1 MNTENKKPN
10 WLRVK
15 STVSAACQGTQDI
28 LRQLNLCTVC
38 EEAAC
43 PNVGKCW
50 GQRHAAFMILG
61 DTCTRSCRF
70 CNIKT
75 GVPCT
80 VDPEEPNRLAV
91 AVAKLGLKHV
101 VITSVTRDDLDD
113 GGAGQFVKCIE
124 EIRSNSPNT
133 SIEILT
139 PDFLRKPNAIKT
151 IVQAEPDVFN
161 HNIEVVPRLYRS
173 IRLGGNYFH
182 SLNLLRQVKELE
194 PSIFTKSG
202 LMLGLGEK
210 KEEVLQ
216 VMDDMRA
223 ALIDFIVIGQY
234 LQPSKQHAR
243 LIRYIPPAEF
253 DSYAAYAKA
262 KGFLMVSSEPLAR
275 SSFHADKDFKKL
287 RQRQAKNFDITLQH
301 T

>member
-1 MNTENKKPN
+1 MDLKPKNPN

-15 STVSAACQGTQDI
+15 APTSFGCQGTQDI

-70 CNIKT
+70 CNVKT
-75 GVPCT
+75 GVPCN
-80 VDPEEPNRLAV
+80 VDPDEPNRLAE
-91 AVAKLGLKHV
+91 AVARLKLKHV

-113 GGAGQFVKCIE
+113 GGAGQFVQCIE
-124 EIRSNSPNT
+124 RIRATSPET
-133 SIEILT
+133 SVEILT
-139 PDFLRKPNAIKT
+139 PDFLKKKNVIKK

-161 HNIEVVPRLYRS
+161 HNIEVVPRLYKS
-173 IRLGGNYFH
+173 IRPGANYFH
-182 SLNLLRQVKELE
+182 SLNLLREVKELE

-210 KEEVLQ
+210 EEEVLQ

-223 ALIDFIVIGQY
+223 ALVDFIVIGQY
-234 LQPSKQHAR
+234 LQPSKQHAK
-243 LIRYIPPAEF
+243 LIRYIPPVEF
-253 DSYAAYAKA
+253 NSYAAYAKA
-262 KGFLMVSSEPLAR
+262 KGFSMVSSEPLAR
-275 SSFHADKDFKKL
+275 SSFHADEDFKKL
-287 RQRQAKNFDITLQH
+287 RQNQMANM
-301 T
+301 